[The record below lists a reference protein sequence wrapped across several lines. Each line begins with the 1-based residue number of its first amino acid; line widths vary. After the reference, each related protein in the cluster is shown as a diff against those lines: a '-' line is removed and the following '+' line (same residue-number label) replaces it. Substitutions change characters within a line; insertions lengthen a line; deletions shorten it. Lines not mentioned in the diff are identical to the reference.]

1 MSRGRGRGRVRFGGS
16 RDSMLADIMDET
28 REDLGLSHT
37 QMELLHVRIN
47 LFASTCARCNHEL
60 TQHCHVSLLL
70 LQSEAGSALYPPME
84 LPQPEALADREAY
97 LIQRQR
103 ILSHKLESLYHPW
116 EADPAGPD
124 AGRNA
129 SDPAAF
135 VHVTVPEPQ
144 KANEVYVPEEL
155 RANSLSGLRT
165 SGAGGASNRGIM
177 QPRAFETV
185 FKSLEAQEKKIAA
198 DKAKAAEKEADDG
211 DMADADED
219 LGDDMNDYTFDYYD
233 SDAVSND
240 GDEEV
245 FF

>member
-1 MSRGRGRGRVRFGGS
+1 M
-16 RDSMLADIMDET
+16 
-28 REDLGLSHT
+28 
-37 QMELLHVRIN
+37 Q
-47 LFASTCARCNHEL
+47 
-60 TQHCHVSLLL
+60 
-70 LQSEAGSALYPPME
+70 
-84 LPQPEALADREAY
+84 LPQPEALTDREAY

-103 ILSHKLESLYHPW
+103 IVAHKLESLYHPW

-129 SDPAAF
+129 ADPAAF
-135 VHVTVPEPQ
+135 VHVTVPEMQ

-155 RANSLSGLRT
+155 RASSLSGLRT
-165 SGAGGASNRGIM
+165 PAAAGSSNRGIM

-185 FKSLEAQEKKIAA
+185 FKSLEAQEKKIAS
-198 DKAKAAEKEADDG
+198 DKAKAAEEADD
-211 DMADADED
+211 DMDDVEED

-233 SDAVSND
+233 SDAVSNE

>member
-1 MSRGRGRGRVRFGGS
+1 
-16 RDSMLADIMDET
+16 MLADIMDET

-37 QMELLHVRIN
+37 QMELLH
-47 LFASTCARCNHEL
+47 AEGGES
-60 TQHCHVSLLL
+60 
-70 LQSEAGSALYPPME
+70 LYPPME

-103 ILSHKLESLYHPW
+103 ILAHKLESLYHPW
-116 EADPAGPD
+116 EADPSGPD

-129 SDPAAF
+129 SDP
-135 VHVTVPEPQ
+135 VHVTVPETQ

-155 RANSLSGLRT
+155 RANSLSGMRT
-165 SGAGGASNRGIM
+165 ATTGSTNRGIM
-177 QPRAFETV
+177 QPRAFENV

-198 DKAKAAEKEADDG
+198 DKAKAAENEADDG
-211 DMADADED
+211 DMDDAEED

-233 SDAVSND
+233 SDAVSNE

>member
-37 QMELLHVRIN
+37 QMELLH
-47 LFASTCARCNHEL
+47 AETG
-60 TQHCHVSLLL
+60 
-70 LQSEAGSALYPPME
+70 GSLYPPME
-84 LPQPEALADREAY
+84 LPQPEALADKEAY

-103 ILSHKLESLYHPW
+103 ILAHKLESLYHPW

-129 SDPAAF
+129 SEPAAF
-135 VHVTVPEPQ
+135 VHVTVPETQ

-165 SGAGGASNRGIM
+165 PSGGGAANRGIM
-177 QPRAFETV
+177 QPRAFENV

-198 DKAKAAEKEADDG
+198 DKAKAAEQEADDG
-211 DMADADED
+211 DMDDAEED

-233 SDAVSND
+233 SDAVSNE

>member
-1 MSRGRGRGRVRFGGS
+1 
-16 RDSMLADIMDET
+16 
-28 REDLGLSHT
+28 
-37 QMELLHVRIN
+37 
-47 LFASTCARCNHEL
+47 
-60 TQHCHVSLLL
+60 
-70 LQSEAGSALYPPME
+70 ME
-84 LPQPEALADREAY
+84 LPQPEALADKEAY

-103 ILSHKLESLYHPW
+103 ILAHKLESLYHPW

-129 SDPAAF
+129 TDPAAF
-135 VHVTVPEPQ
+135 VHVTVPDMQ

-165 SGAGGASNRGIM
+165 PAAGGAANRGIM
-177 QPRAFETV
+177 QPRAFENV

-198 DKAKAAEKEADDG
+198 DKAKAAEQEADDG
-211 DMADADED
+211 DMDDAEED

>member
-1 MSRGRGRGRVRFGGS
+1 MSRGRGRSRVRFGGS

-28 REDLGLSHT
+28 REDLGLSHM
-37 QMELLHVRIN
+37 QMELLH
-47 LFASTCARCNHEL
+47 A
-60 TQHCHVSLLL
+60 
-70 LQSEAGSALYPPME
+70 EAGASLYPPMQ
-84 LPQPEALADREAY
+84 LPHPEALADGDAY

-103 ILSHKLESLYHPW
+103 ILAHKLESLYHPW

-124 AGRNA
+124 AGRNT
-129 SDPAAF
+129 SDVTAF
-135 VHVTVPEPQ
+135 VHVTVPETQ
-144 KANEVYVPEEL
+144 KANEIYVPEEL

-165 SGAGGASNRGIM
+165 SATAGSTNRGIM

-185 FKSLEAQEKKIAA
+185 FKSLEAQETKIAA
-198 DKAKAAEKEADDG
+198 DKAKAAEQEIDDG
-211 DMADADED
+211 MMDDVDED

-233 SDAVSND
+233 SDAESND

>member
-1 MSRGRGRGRVRFGGS
+1 M
-16 RDSMLADIMDET
+16 
-28 REDLGLSHT
+28 
-37 QMELLHVRIN
+37 Q
-47 LFASTCARCNHEL
+47 
-60 TQHCHVSLLL
+60 
-70 LQSEAGSALYPPME
+70 
-84 LPQPEALADREAY
+84 LPHPEALDDCDAY

-103 ILSHKLESLYHPW
+103 ILAHKLESLYHPW
-116 EADPAGPD
+116 ETDPAGPD
-124 AGRNA
+124 AGRSMSNV
-129 SDPAAF
+129 SAF
-135 VHVTVPEPQ
+135 VHVTVPETH
-144 KANEVYVPEEL
+144 KANETYVPEEL

-165 SGAGGASNRGIM
+165 LTAAGSTTRGIM

-198 DKAKAAEKEADDG
+198 DKAKAAEHEIDEGMMDDVE
-211 DMADADED
+211 ED

>member
-37 QMELLHVRIN
+37 QMELLH
-47 LFASTCARCNHEL
+47 A
-60 TQHCHVSLLL
+60 
-70 LQSEAGSALYPPME
+70 EAGESLYPPME

-116 EADPAGPD
+116 EANPRPEH
-124 AGRNA
+124 GRNA

-135 VHVTVPEPQ
+135 VHVTVPETQ

-155 RANSLSGLRT
+155 RANSLSGVRT
-165 SGAGGASNRGIM
+165 TAAGSTNRVV
-177 QPRAFETV
+177 R
-185 FKSLEAQEKKIAA
+185 AQEKKIAA
-198 DKAKAAEKEADDG
+198 DKAKAAEQEADDG
-211 DMADADED
+211 DMDDAEED

>member
-37 QMELLHVRIN
+37 QMELLH
-47 LFASTCARCNHEL
+47 A
-60 TQHCHVSLLL
+60 
-70 LQSEAGSALYPPME
+70 EAGESLYPPME
-84 LPQPEALADREAY
+84 LPQPEALVDREAY

-116 EADPAGPD
+116 EANPASLN

-135 VHVTVPEPQ
+135 VHVTVPETQ

-155 RANSLSGLRT
+155 RANSFSGVHT
-165 SGAGGASNRGIM
+165 TAAGSTNRGIM
-177 QPRAFETV
+177 QPRAFENV

-198 DKAKAAEKEADDG
+198 GKAKAAEQEADDG
-211 DMADADED
+211 DMDDAEED

>member
-37 QMELLHVRIN
+37 QMELVH
-47 LFASTCARCNHEL
+47 A
-60 TQHCHVSLLL
+60 
-70 LQSEAGSALYPPME
+70 EAGASLYPPMQ
-84 LPQPEALADREAY
+84 LPQPEALSNREAY

-103 ILSHKLESLYHPW
+103 ILAHKLENLYHPW
-116 EADPAGPD
+116 EADPVGPD
-124 AGRNA
+124 VGRNT
-129 SDPAAF
+129 SDAAAF
-135 VHVTVPEPQ
+135 VHVTVPETQ

-165 SGAGGASNRGIM
+165 TTAANSTNRGIM

-198 DKAKAAEKEADDG
+198 DKAKAAEQEVDDG
-211 DMADADED
+211 IMDDVEED

>member
-28 REDLGLSHT
+28 REDLGLSHS
-37 QMELLHVRIN
+37 QMELLH
-47 LFASTCARCNHEL
+47 A
-60 TQHCHVSLLL
+60 
-70 LQSEAGSALYPPME
+70 EAGAALYPPME

-103 ILSHKLESLYHPW
+103 ILAHKLESLYHPW
-116 EADPAGPD
+116 ESDMTGPD
-124 AGRNA
+124 TGRNA
-129 SDPAAF
+129 SDPTAF
-135 VHVTVPEPQ
+135 VHMTVPETQ

-165 SGAGGASNRGIM
+165 PAAGSTNRGIM
-177 QPRAFETV
+177 QPRAFENV

-198 DKAKAAEKEADDG
+198 DKAKAAEQEEDG
-211 DMADADED
+211 DLDDAEED

-233 SDAVSND
+233 SDAVSNE